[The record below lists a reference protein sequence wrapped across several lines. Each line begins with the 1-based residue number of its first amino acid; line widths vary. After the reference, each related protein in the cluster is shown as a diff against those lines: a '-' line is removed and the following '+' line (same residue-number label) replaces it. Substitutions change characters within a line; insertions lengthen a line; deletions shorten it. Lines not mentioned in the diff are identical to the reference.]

1 MQPVLRKNI
10 LQYYCSLRFYNK
22 IAITIKKS
30 NNYYCNIVQ
39 YIDNILQY
47 FELVQSRYNKQEID
61 DKYIVKEKRQQ
72 TANMRYQN
80 LQRRSV
86 FVETFL
92 IIKVVRNI

>member
-1 MQPVLRKNI
+1 MQPVVLRKNI

-61 DKYIVKEKRQQ
+61 DKYISSKN
-72 TANMRYQN
+72 ANKQ
-80 LQRRSV
+80 
-86 FVETFL
+86 L
-92 IIKVVRNI
+92 ICVIRIFNVALSSLKPS